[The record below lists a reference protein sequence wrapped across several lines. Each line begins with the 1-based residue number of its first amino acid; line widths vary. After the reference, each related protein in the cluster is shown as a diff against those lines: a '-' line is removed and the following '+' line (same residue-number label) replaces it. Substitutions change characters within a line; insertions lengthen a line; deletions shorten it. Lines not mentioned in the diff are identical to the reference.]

1 MAEILFIFIL
11 IDVAYV
17 IYVILSEQKTKASA
31 FCSSNAVDPTTQED
45 KNSAEQTSE
54 RDSLASAELANGEQ
68 PTGIAGKVGEI
79 EKEFANVSTA
89 LKEKAKKLG
98 GDALDLVK
106 HPSHYAEMGAS
117 LAESMAGESLGEI
130 VGASLGTVFGPEGTV
145 IGTEVGG
152 MAGEVFGAR
161 QGGEIAQ
168 KLLHQSGT
176 EHPLKDDLQK
186 EGSEKA
192 GGQAGKMIGGMIGDA
207 LFDDVGGEI
216 GEAIGDKIGQLAGV
230 LTFKH
235 IEKTH
240 TRNND
245 EVPADDASQTNT
257 DANQD

>member
-1 MAEILFIFIL
+1 M
-11 IDVAYV
+11 
-17 IYVILSEQKTKASA
+17 
-31 FCSSNAVDPTTQED
+31 TQEN
-45 KNSAEQTSE
+45 KNFAEQTTKSGLLGSVDQAGGKKPADAKVPPSDLVSTVSE
-54 RDSLASAELANGEQ
+54 IKKELAHVTTTLQ
-68 PTGIAGKVGEI
+68 
-79 EKEFANVSTA
+79 KE
-89 LKEKAKKLG
+89 AKTVASN
-98 GDALDLVK
+98 ALDLAK
-106 HPSHYAEMGAS
+106 HPSRYAELGAS
-117 LAESMAGESLGEI
+117 LAEGMAGESLGEI
-130 VGASLGTVFGPEGTV
+130 VGASLGTVFGPEGMV

-207 LFDDVGGEI
+207 LFDDAGGEI

-240 TRNND
+240 TRNSD